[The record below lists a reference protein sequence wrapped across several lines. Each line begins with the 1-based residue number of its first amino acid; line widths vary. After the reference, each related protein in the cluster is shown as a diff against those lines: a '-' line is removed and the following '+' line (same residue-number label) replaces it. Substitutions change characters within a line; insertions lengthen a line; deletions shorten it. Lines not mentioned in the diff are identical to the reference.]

1 MPRKPITAEQIEKIK
16 DLTARKYGPKEIGA
30 IAGIHP
36 DTVRKYQKRLGIKN
50 FKEHFLTQDQVNKI
64 MNMSIHRYT
73 QDRIA
78 KEVGCSIHTVRH
90 YQQLNELPASN
101 RDESSGK
108 AKRFETIKKEVEKK
122 MESASIPVNK
132 KPVELPVFSPTLPV
146 VKRASTPTDKPAE
159 TENKPASNPID
170 KPAENKPTS
179 NPPVKPA
186 ENKLDSIPPVKPA
199 ENKPGDWINVVAA
212 AITISGNKTG
222 FTYSVALDGKEISI
236 DTGYSEPLKIDMQD
250 LASFGNEL
258 IDIAE
263 KITQMRK
270 NLASF

>member
-159 TENKPASNPID
+159 TENKPASI
-170 KPAENKPTS
+170 
-179 NPPVKPA
+179 PPVKPA
-186 ENKLDSIPPVKPA
+186 ENKLDSNPPVKPA

-222 FTYSVALDGKEISI
+222 FTYGVALDGKEISI

>member
-1 MPRKPITAEQIEKIK
+1 MPKKPLAAEKIEKIK
-16 DLTARKYGPKEIGA
+16 DLTIRKYGVKEIGA
-30 IAGIHP
+30 IVGIHP
-36 DTVRKYQKRLGIKN
+36 HTVIKYQKSLGLKKD
-50 FKEHFLTQDQVNKI
+50 KERYISKDKVDKI
-64 MNMSIHRYT
+64 LNMSTHRYT

-78 KEVGCSIHTVRH
+78 KEVGCSIETVRR

-108 AKRFETIKKEVEKK
+108 AKRYETIKKEVEKK
-122 MESASIPVNK
+122 MEPTPVPVNK

-146 VKRASTPTDKPAE
+146 KSA
-159 TENKPASNPID
+159 ENKPAS
-170 KPAENKPTS
+170 
-179 NPPVKPA
+179 
-186 ENKLDSIPPVKPA
+186 IPPVNPA